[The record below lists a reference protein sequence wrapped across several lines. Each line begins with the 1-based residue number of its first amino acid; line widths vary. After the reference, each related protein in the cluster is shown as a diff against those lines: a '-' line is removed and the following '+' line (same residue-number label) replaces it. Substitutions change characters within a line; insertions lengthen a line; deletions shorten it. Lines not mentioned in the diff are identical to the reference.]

1 MGIATAIP
9 EDPHLGYSEIPVTTP
24 IVIIACKIFQ
34 NLIEQHL
41 PQDLVNKLTFLDYGL
56 HRVPKQL
63 RASVQAEIDALPQA
77 SLVVLGYG
85 LCGNGL
91 AGIKAGVHTLLI
103 PRTDDCIAILLG
115 SYAAYLH
122 QFQEHPGTY
131 YLTKGWLESGSNPLK
146 EYLELKAKYGEKE
159 AAWLMDTQYQH
170 YNRIV
175 LVAHTEED
183 LEAYRAQAQEVAEYC
198 SRWGM
203 QYEEILG
210 SDRYVL
216 DLVRAIETR
225 SQDDPKFGADFLLV
239 PPGGILEQGQFL
251 RAETS

>member
-1 MGIATAIP
+1 MN
-9 EDPHLGYSEIPVTTP
+9 SP

-34 NLIEQHL
+34 NLIEAHL
-41 PQDLVNKLTFLDYGL
+41 PQDLVGKLTFLDYGL

-63 RASVQAEIDALPQA
+63 RASVQAEIDAVPEA

-91 AGIKAGVHTLLI
+91 AGIKAGIHTLLI

-115 SYAAYLH
+115 SYRSYLH
-122 QFQEHPGTY
+122 QFQEQPGTY

-146 EYLELKAKYGEKE
+146 EYLELKEKYGEQE
-159 AAWLMDTQYQH
+159 ADWMIDTQYRN
-170 YNRIV
+170 YSRIA
-175 LVAHTEED
+175 LVAHTQED
-183 LEAYRAQAQEVAEYC
+183 LDAYRAQAQEVANFC

-210 SDRYVL
+210 SDRYVQ
-216 DLVRAIETR
+216 DLVRAIESC
-225 SQDDPKFGADFLLV
+225 SQNGQGIGADFLV
-239 PPGGILEQGQFL
+239 IPPGGKLEQGQFL
-251 RAETS
+251 RDEAA

>member
-1 MGIATAIP
+1 MN
-9 EDPHLGYSEIPVTTP
+9 YP

-34 NLIEQHL
+34 NLIESHL
-41 PQDLVNKLTFLDYGL
+41 PQDLAGKLTFLDYGL

-91 AGIKAGVHTLLI
+91 AGIHAGIHTLLI

-115 SYAAYLH
+115 SYISYLQ

-146 EYLELKAKYGEKE
+146 EFLELKEKYGEQE
-159 AAWLMDTQYQH
+159 ATWMMDTQYQH
-170 YNRIV
+170 YNRV
-175 LVAHTEED
+175 ALVAHTQKD
-183 LEAYRAQAQEVAEYC
+183 LDAYRAQAQEVADYC

-203 QYEEILG
+203 EYEEILG
-210 SDRYVL
+210 SDRYVR
-216 DLVRAIETR
+216 DLVRAIETNSR
-225 SQDDPKFGADFLLV
+225 NGQVVGADFVLV
-239 PPGGILEQGQFL
+239 PPGGSLEQAQFM
-251 RAETS
+251 RDGGT

>member
-1 MGIATAIP
+1 MN
-9 EDPHLGYSEIPVTTP
+9 YP

-34 NLIEQHL
+34 NLIETHL
-41 PQDLVNKLTFLDYGL
+41 PQDLVGKLTFLDYGL

-63 RASVQAEIDALPQA
+63 RASVQAEIDALPEA

-91 AGIKAGVHTLLI
+91 AGIKAGIHTLLI

-115 SYAAYLH
+115 SYRSYLH

-146 EYLELKAKYGEKE
+146 EYLELKEKYGEHE
-159 AAWLMDTQYQH
+159 ADWMMDTQYRH
-170 YNRIV
+170 YNRIA
-175 LVAHTEED
+175 LVAHTQED
-183 LEAYRAQAQEVAEYC
+183 LDAYRAKAQEVASYC

-203 QYEEILG
+203 QYVEILG
-210 SDRYVL
+210 SDRYVQ
-216 DLVRAIETR
+216 DLVRTIETC
-225 SQDDPKFGADFLLV
+225 SQNGQGIGEDFLLI
-239 PPGGILEQGQFL
+239 PPGGKLEQGQFL
-251 RAETS
+251 RDEAI